1 MPVAHVLAEGQG
13 QMGWKPPGPRAIT
26 AQQSL
31 SGSDVENWR
40 EVGGAALH
48 PTAGPAGPG
57 SPSKLHSALW
67 SGPDP
72 VAGDTE
78 AEAWEPCL
86 TRAPGPALPAAQPRA
101 QSVGAQRP
109 SLPASCIRGQPRQ
122 VSARKGSGRQP
133 RGPLGPSAALSQMPG
148 PPCSSGSTAA
158 LHPPLVLSPRAWVD
172 KLPLNPT

>member
-109 SLPASCIRGQPRQ
+109 SLPASCIRGPAPPGVRSQGLRAPTTWAPRTECSPQ
-122 VSARKGSGRQP
+122 SDART
-133 RGPLGPSAALSQMPG
+133 PLQLWLHCRPPPSACPEPQGLG
-148 PPCSSGSTAA
+148 
-158 LHPPLVLSPRAWVD
+158 
-172 KLPLNPT
+172 